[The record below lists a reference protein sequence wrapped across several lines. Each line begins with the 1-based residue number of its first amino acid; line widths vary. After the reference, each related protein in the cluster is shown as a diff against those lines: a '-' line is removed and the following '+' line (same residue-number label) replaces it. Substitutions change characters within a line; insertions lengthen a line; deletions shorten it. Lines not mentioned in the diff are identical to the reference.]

1 MIMYYQDVRKILSIT
16 KAREDLPSLVNQAKN
31 DLDEY
36 VITVNGSPAAILL
49 SFDEYESWRETME
62 ILSDPE
68 ELKDIRQGEK
78 DIAEG
83 NYVTLEEL
91 KKELNV

>member
-36 VITVNGSPAAILL
+36 VITVNGSPAVILL